1 LILYHYKLQ
10 EKFMGHGKHI
20 KWSRLLRGKLRSL
33 GLRKHGIGVVAR
45 TRQGLFVVD
54 PKDFGVGRALLD
66 KGSYDTDVINS
77 LLEYTTSDSTVVFV
91 GAHIGALLV
100 PMAAKVGKVIAFEP
114 NPPTFEMLQLNV
126 ALNGLQN
133 VELHKLAAS
142 AVEEELAIIHNTIN
156 TGGSSVQRSADQ
168 GDSTIHA
175 APIDSVIGDQ
185 TVDLMVVDAEG
196 FEVEVYR
203 GGQKV
208 LKNTQFLYT
217 EYVPSMLRAHGHS
230 AGDFVETLQ
239 DHFKLMRIGEEGK
252 WWTSN
257 EWLGELQK
265 LPDSNFLVN
274 LTFMKSDP
282 STS

>member
-1 LILYHYKLQ
+1 
-10 EKFMGHGKHI
+10 MGHGKHI
-20 KWSRLLRGKLRSL
+20 QWSRLLRGKLRSM
-33 GLRKHGIGVVAR
+33 GLRKYGIGVLAR

-66 KGSYDTDVINS
+66 KGSYDTDVIDS
-77 LLEYTTSDSTVVFV
+77 LLEYTTPGSTVVFV

-114 NPPTFEMLQLNV
+114 NPPTFEMLELNV

-156 TGGSSVQRSADQ
+156 TGGSSVQRS
-168 GDSTIHA
+168 GDLGDNTIHA
-175 APIDSVIGDQ
+175 APIDSGIGDQ
-185 TVDLMVVDAEG
+185 AVDLMVVDAEG

-217 EYVPSMLRAHGHS
+217 EYVPSMLRAQGHTAS
-230 AGDFVETLQ
+230 DFVETLRN
-239 DHFKLMRIGEEGK
+239 HFNWMRIGEEGK
-252 WWTSN
+252 WWPAN
-257 EWLGELQK
+257 EWLGELRK
-265 LPDSNFLVN
+265 MPDDNFLVN
-274 LTFMKSDP
+274 LTFKKSD
-282 STS
+282 SVTS